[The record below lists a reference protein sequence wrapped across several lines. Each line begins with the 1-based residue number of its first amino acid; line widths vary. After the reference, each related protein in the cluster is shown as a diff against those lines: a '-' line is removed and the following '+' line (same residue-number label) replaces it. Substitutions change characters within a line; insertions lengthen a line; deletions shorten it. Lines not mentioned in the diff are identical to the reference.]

1 MQHVGKL
8 VDGALHGKLA
18 LGGTVAAIRAAA
30 VGIGVDGVP
39 AKAARLHMVIDGQ
52 ALVAR
57 QADRRGGVLAVRA
70 GVGQRVQI
78 DGRDGAVVHG
88 AQLNGH
94 LHLVTRVA
102 RSDGLLAGVTAIA
115 RTASLLG
122 HERYEDLAA
131 TRLLGAKAAADA
143 RLNDLHLRLR
153 NVERLRDHAAH
164 VEGHL
169 RRGGHRDTSKRV
181 GRREGAEGFHGRG
194 LRGLAGVGAL
204 KDDVALGE
212 GLIQVAK
219 IAGTAAHQVASNVAA
234 LWEHKGHVAL
244 GVDHD
249 VVIERLGKVEQG
261 LEHLI
266 VDLDELERL
275 IGGLLGLGGDDRHLL
290 VLVTDEVLENQ
301 AVVGT
306 RLRIALAGDGKTA
319 LGHVLVRVD
328 AHDAGHLQ
336 GARRIDGADLGAG
349 IGAALEFDNE
359 RAGGHQVARVD
370 GTALEQGLRVL
381 LGLLVSDLL
390 VRDTVAAGVVDRQLG
405 HLKAHLYARLVKE
418 AHDGAQLALVAAA
431 TAEIAGKLA
440 RELLARGNEARVL
453 LGGAGKR
460 QHVHD
465 EAGGAKTAL
474 LSAFGGHGAGKRLG
488 LGLETLE
495 RGDGAALNARGG
507 NRAAQHRVAV
517 EPHRAQAAVGGLA
530 GAAHRRTALL
540 AQQRKEHSVGGNL
553 NLDLTAVERKG
564 KIDEFGSH

>member
-1 MQHVGKL
+1 MQHVGEL
-8 VDGALHGKLA
+8 VDGALDGKLA

-39 AKAARLHMVIDGQ
+39 AKATRLHVVVDGQ

-57 QADRRGGVLAVRA
+57 KADRRGSVLAIST
-70 GVGQRVQI
+70 GVGQRMQI
-78 DGRDGAVVHG
+78 DGHDGAVVHG

-102 RSDGLLAGVTAIA
+102 RGDGLLAGVAAVT
-115 RTASLLG
+115 RTTSLLR
-122 HERYEDLAA
+122 HERHENLAA
-131 TRLLGAKAAADA
+131 ARLLGAKATADA

-169 RRGGHRDTSKRV
+169 RGSGNRDTPERV
-181 GRREGAEGFHGRG
+181 GRREGAEGLHGRS
-194 LRGLAGVGAL
+194 LRGLAGVSAGE
-204 KDDVALGE
+204 DDVALGE
-212 GLIQVAK
+212 GLVQVAK
-219 IAGTAAHQVASNVAA
+219 IARAAAHQVARDVAA
-234 LWEHKGHVAL
+234 LREHKGHVAL
-244 GVDHD
+244 GVDND
-249 VVIERLGKVEQG
+249 VIIERLGKVEQR

-275 IGGLLGLGGDDRHLL
+275 VGSLLGLGGDDRHLL

-306 RLRIALAGDGKTA
+306 RLGIALAGDGKAA
-319 LGHVLVRVD
+319 LGHVLVGVD

-349 IGAALEFDNE
+349 IGAALELDDQ
-359 RAGGHQVARVD
+359 RAGGHHVARVD
-370 GTALEQGLRVL
+370 GTTLEQRLRVL
-381 LGLLVSDLL
+381 LRLLVGDLL
-390 VRDTVAAGVVDRQLG
+390 VRDAVAAGVVDRQLG
-405 HLKAHLYARLVKE
+405 HLKAHLHAGLVEK
-418 AHDGAQLALVAAA
+418 AHDGTQLALVAAA
-431 TAEIAGKLA
+431 TAEVAGQLA
-440 RELLARGNEARVL
+440 RDLLARGDEARVL

-465 EAGGAKTAL
+465 KARGAKTAL
-474 LSAFGGHGAGKRLG
+474 LGTFGSHCAGERLG
-488 LGLETLE
+488 LGLEALE
-495 RGDGAALNARGG
+495 RGDGAALDARGG

-530 GAAHRRTALL
+530 GAAHRCTTLL
-540 AQQRKEHSVGGNL
+540 TQKRKEHGVGGNL

-564 KIDEFGSH
+564 KINEFGSH